1 MMKDDKLFE
10 SITLTCPSGHRLRG
24 DVSFIGKKVKCP
36 RCQAAF
42 VISVPEEKKVTD
54 TAVMRILGDA
64 PVAPQTPRADSS
76 PETRPCPRCNVS
88 IDQDAHVCRH
98 CNCYVG
104 VMPHFMQQLSGN
116 DSDAAHR
123 A

>member
-1 MMKDDKLFE
+1 MKDEKLQE

-24 DVSFIGKKVKCP
+24 DASFIGKKVKCP

-54 TAVMRILGDA
+54 TAIMRILGDV
-64 PVAPQTPRADSS
+64 PVAAQVPRTNSDPA
-76 PETRPCPRCNVS
+76 TRPCPRCDVS
-88 IDQDAHVCRH
+88 IDQDAHVCQH

-104 VMPHFMQQLSGN
+104 VMPRFMTDMFGDRQVG
-116 DSDAAHR
+116 
-123 A
+123 